1 MCAFCSEKK
10 SKMAPGIKIWKREA
24 EPEAEETLSEAAT
37 TLGTK
42 IFGHKHPHLRTTT
55 ESEFETGKLEIRKN
69 LYY

>member
-1 MCAFCSEKK
+1 MCVLSAAKKK

-24 EPEAEETLSEAAT
+24 EPDADVKLAEAAT

-55 ESEFETGKLEIRKN
+55 ESDLETG
-69 LYY
+69 